1 MYFTHFIV
9 SYMCLYDII
18 VAKILLLGG
27 YEGMKVLL
35 FGSETECSLI
45 TEFLKCSSIAKKLE
59 YSQTDNSDE
68 LLNKLRLINPD
79 IVIVSSDGA
88 FGMERIIATR
98 KLCPDTTLLW
108 FSNDKDF
115 GAQAYRLNCDY
126 FSVKPI
132 TKQRI
137 VSVVEKLIS

>member
-1 MYFTHFIV
+1 
-9 SYMCLYDII
+9 
-18 VAKILLLGG
+18 
-27 YEGMKVLL
+27 MKVLM
-35 FGSETECSLI
+35 FGSDAECDLI
-45 TEFLKCSSIAKKLE
+45 TEFLECSSIAKKLE
-59 YSQTDNSDE
+59 YSRTDNSDE
-68 LLNKLRLINPD
+68 LLEKLRAINPD
-79 IVIVSSDGA
+79 VVIVSSDGA

-98 KLCPDTTLLW
+98 KLCPDTMLLW

-137 VSVVEKLIS
+137 VSAVEKLIS